1 MTAVL
6 VSGRAFINKT
16 LIHHRADSAPSPPSD
31 VAPPPPL
38 AMSDRLATSAR
49 DAKAQRFGGAN
60 KKAVNNTIEYCYFVF
75 VREENRIAREVVDAA
90 LKLHR
95 HFGPG
100 VYESVYEP
108 VLVDK
113 LKKRDLTTRQQT
125 PVPLIYE
132 GVTFDIGFKT
142 DVVVNDLVILELKS
156 VEKLEPVHF
165 KQLLTY
171 LRLTG
176 LRLGL
181 LINFGENL
189 LKDGIHRI
197 VNDL

>member
-1 MTAVL
+1 ML
-6 VSGRAFINKT
+6 
-16 LIHHRADSAPSPPSD
+16 
-31 VAPPPPL
+31 
-38 AMSDRLATSAR
+38 
-49 DAKAQRFGGAN
+49 
-60 KKAVNNTIEYCYFVF
+60 
-75 VREENRIAREVVDAA
+75 EENRITSEVVDAA

-95 HFGPG
+95 HFDPG
-100 VYESVYEP
+100 IYESVYEP
-108 VLVDK
+108 VLIYE
-113 LKKRDLTTRQQT
+113 LRKRSLTTRQQT
-125 PVPLIYE
+125 PVPLAYE
-132 GVTFDIGFKT
+132 GITFDIGFKT

-189 LKDGIHRI
+189 LKNGIHRV

>member
-1 MTAVL
+1 M
-6 VSGRAFINKT
+6 
-16 LIHHRADSAPSPPSD
+16 
-31 VAPPPPL
+31 
-38 AMSDRLATSAR
+38 
-49 DAKAQRFGGAN
+49 Q
-60 KKAVNNTIEYCYFVF
+60 
-75 VREENRIAREVVDAA
+75 EENRIAREVVDAT

-108 VLVDK
+108 VLVYE
-113 LKKRDLTTRQQT
+113 LNKRSLTTRQQT

-132 GVTFDIGFKT
+132 GITFDIGFKT

-189 LKDGIHRI
+189 LKDGIHRV

>member
-1 MTAVL
+1 M
-6 VSGRAFINKT
+6 
-16 LIHHRADSAPSPPSD
+16 
-31 VAPPPPL
+31 
-38 AMSDRLATSAR
+38 
-49 DAKAQRFGGAN
+49 Q
-60 KKAVNNTIEYCYFVF
+60 
-75 VREENRIAREVVDAA
+75 EENRIARAVVDAA

-100 VYESVYEP
+100 IYESVYEP
-108 VLVDK
+108 VLVYE
-113 LKKRDLTTRQQT
+113 LKKRNLTTRQQT
-125 PVPLIYE
+125 PVPLIYD

-171 LRLTG
+171 LRLTR

>member
-1 MTAVL
+1 M
-6 VSGRAFINKT
+6 
-16 LIHHRADSAPSPPSD
+16 
-31 VAPPPPL
+31 
-38 AMSDRLATSAR
+38 
-49 DAKAQRFGGAN
+49 Q
-60 KKAVNNTIEYCYFVF
+60 
-75 VREENRIAREVVDAA
+75 EENRISREVVDSA

-108 VLVDK
+108 VLVYE
-113 LKKRDLTTRQQT
+113 LKKRNLTTRQQT
-125 PVPLIYE
+125 PVPLVYE
-132 GVTFDIGFKT
+132 GLTFDVGFKT
-142 DVVVNDLVILELKS
+142 DVVVNDLVIFELKS

-171 LRLTG
+171 LRLTR

-189 LKDGIHRI
+189 PKDGIHRV

>member
-1 MTAVL
+1 M
-6 VSGRAFINKT
+6 
-16 LIHHRADSAPSPPSD
+16 
-31 VAPPPPL
+31 
-38 AMSDRLATSAR
+38 
-49 DAKAQRFGGAN
+49 
-60 KKAVNNTIEYCYFVF
+60 
-75 VREENRIAREVVDAA
+75 REESRIAREVVDAA

-95 HFGPG
+95 HFGLG
-100 VYESVYEP
+100 IYESVYES
-108 VLVDK
+108 VLVYE

-142 DVVVNDLVILELKS
+142 DVVVSDLVILELKS

-189 LKDGIHRI
+189 LKNGVHRI

>member
-1 MTAVL
+1 VQE
-6 VSGRAFINKT
+6 
-16 LIHHRADSAPSPPSD
+16 H
-31 VAPPPPL
+31 
-38 AMSDRLATSAR
+38 
-49 DAKAQRFGGAN
+49 
-60 KKAVNNTIEYCYFVF
+60 
-75 VREENRIAREVVDAA
+75 NRIAREVVDAV

-108 VLVDK
+108 VLVYE
-113 LKKRDLTTRQQT
+113 LKKRNLTTRQQT
-125 PVPLIYE
+125 PVPLTYE

-197 VNDL
+197 VNGL

>member
-1 MTAVL
+1 M
-6 VSGRAFINKT
+6 
-16 LIHHRADSAPSPPSD
+16 
-31 VAPPPPL
+31 
-38 AMSDRLATSAR
+38 
-49 DAKAQRFGGAN
+49 Q
-60 KKAVNNTIEYCYFVF
+60 
-75 VREENRIAREVVDAA
+75 EENRIAREVVDAA

-100 VYESVYEP
+100 IYESVYEP
-108 VLVDK
+108 VLVYE
-113 LKKRDLTTRQQT
+113 LKKRNLTTRQQT
-125 PVPLIYE
+125 PVPLIYD
-132 GVTFDIGFKT
+132 GVNFDIGFKT

-171 LRLTG
+171 LRLTD

-181 LINFGENL
+181 LINFGEDL

-197 VNDL
+197 VNHL

>member
-1 MTAVL
+1 VQEH
-6 VSGRAFINKT
+6 K
-16 LIHHRADSAPSPPSD
+16 
-31 VAPPPPL
+31 
-38 AMSDRLATSAR
+38 
-49 DAKAQRFGGAN
+49 
-60 KKAVNNTIEYCYFVF
+60 
-75 VREENRIAREVVDAA
+75 RIAREVVDAA

-108 VLVDK
+108 VLVYE
-113 LKKRDLTTRQQT
+113 LKKRNLTTRQQT

>member
-1 MTAVL
+1 M
-6 VSGRAFINKT
+6 
-16 LIHHRADSAPSPPSD
+16 
-31 VAPPPPL
+31 
-38 AMSDRLATSAR
+38 
-49 DAKAQRFGGAN
+49 Q
-60 KKAVNNTIEYCYFVF
+60 
-75 VREENRIAREVVDAA
+75 EENRIAKEVVDAA

-108 VLVDK
+108 TLVYE
-113 LKKRDLTTRQQT
+113 LKKRTLTTRQQT
-125 PVPLIYE
+125 PVPLVYE
-132 GVTFDIGFKT
+132 GLTFDVGFKT

-171 LRLTG
+171 LRLTR

-189 LKDGIHRI
+189 LKDGIHRV

>member
-1 MTAVL
+1 M
-6 VSGRAFINKT
+6 
-16 LIHHRADSAPSPPSD
+16 
-31 VAPPPPL
+31 
-38 AMSDRLATSAR
+38 
-49 DAKAQRFGGAN
+49 Q
-60 KKAVNNTIEYCYFVF
+60 
-75 VREENRIAREVVDAA
+75 EENRISREVVDAA

-100 VYESVYEP
+100 IYESVYEA
-108 VLVDK
+108 VLVYE
-113 LKKRDLTTRQQT
+113 LKKRDLKTRQQT

-132 GVTFDIGFKT
+132 GITFEIGFKT

-189 LKDGIHRI
+189 LKDGIHRV
-197 VNDL
+197 VNDSSQSLTTTGSTRYQTDPFHQHGSSLFLVRTFAPLRPWPT

>member
-1 MTAVL
+1 M
-6 VSGRAFINKT
+6 
-16 LIHHRADSAPSPPSD
+16 
-31 VAPPPPL
+31 
-38 AMSDRLATSAR
+38 
-49 DAKAQRFGGAN
+49 
-60 KKAVNNTIEYCYFVF
+60 
-75 VREENRIAREVVDAA
+75 EENRIAREVVDAA

-100 VYESVYEP
+100 IYESVYEP
-108 VLVDK
+108 VLVYE
-113 LKKRDLTTRQQT
+113 LNKRNLTTRQQM
-125 PVPLIYE
+125 PVPLMYE
-132 GVTFDIGFKT
+132 GVTFDLGFKT

-171 LRLTG
+171 LRLTR

>member
-1 MTAVL
+1 M
-6 VSGRAFINKT
+6 
-16 LIHHRADSAPSPPSD
+16 
-31 VAPPPPL
+31 
-38 AMSDRLATSAR
+38 
-49 DAKAQRFGGAN
+49 Q
-60 KKAVNNTIEYCYFVF
+60 
-75 VREENRIAREVVDAA
+75 EENRIAREVVDAA

-108 VLVDK
+108 VLVYE
-113 LKKRDLTTRQQT
+113 LNKRSLTTRQQT

-132 GVTFDIGFKT
+132 GITFDIGFKT

-181 LINFGENL
+181 LINSGENL
-189 LKDGIHRI
+189 LKDGIHRV

>member
-1 MTAVL
+1 M
-6 VSGRAFINKT
+6 
-16 LIHHRADSAPSPPSD
+16 
-31 VAPPPPL
+31 
-38 AMSDRLATSAR
+38 
-49 DAKAQRFGGAN
+49 Q
-60 KKAVNNTIEYCYFVF
+60 
-75 VREENRIAREVVDAA
+75 EENRVAREEVDTG

-108 VLVDK
+108 VLVYE
-113 LKKRDLTTRQQT
+113 LNKRSLTTRQQT

-132 GVTFDIGFKT
+132 GITFDIGFKT

-171 LRLTG
+171 LRRTG

-189 LKDGIHRI
+189 LKDGIHRV

>member
-1 MTAVL
+1 MFNRSYSISV
-6 VSGRAFINKT
+6 
-16 LIHHRADSAPSPPSD
+16 
-31 VAPPPPL
+31 
-38 AMSDRLATSAR
+38 
-49 DAKAQRFGGAN
+49 Q
-60 KKAVNNTIEYCYFVF
+60 
-75 VREENRIAREVVDAA
+75 EENRIAREVVDAA
-90 LKLHR
+90 LKLRR

-100 VYESVYEP
+100 IYESVYEP
-108 VLVDK
+108 VLAYE
-113 LKKRDLTTRQQT
+113 LNKRNLATRQQT

-132 GVTFDIGFKT
+132 GVKFDIGFKT

-181 LINFGENL
+181 LINFGEDL

-197 VNDL
+197 VNHL

>member
-1 MTAVL
+1 M
-6 VSGRAFINKT
+6 
-16 LIHHRADSAPSPPSD
+16 
-31 VAPPPPL
+31 
-38 AMSDRLATSAR
+38 
-49 DAKAQRFGGAN
+49 
-60 KKAVNNTIEYCYFVF
+60 
-75 VREENRIAREVVDAA
+75 DAA

-100 VYESVYEP
+100 IYESVYEP
-108 VLVDK
+108 VLVYE
-113 LKKRDLTTRQQT
+113 LNKRNLTTRQQM
-125 PVPLIYE
+125 PVPLMYE
-132 GVTFDIGFKT
+132 GVTFDLGFKT

-171 LRLTG
+171 LRLTR

>member
-1 MTAVL
+1 M
-6 VSGRAFINKT
+6 
-16 LIHHRADSAPSPPSD
+16 
-31 VAPPPPL
+31 
-38 AMSDRLATSAR
+38 
-49 DAKAQRFGGAN
+49 Q
-60 KKAVNNTIEYCYFVF
+60 
-75 VREENRIAREVVDAA
+75 EENRIAREVVDAA

-100 VYESVYEP
+100 IYESVYEL
-108 VLVDK
+108 VLAYE
-113 LKKRDLTTRQQT
+113 LKKRNLTTRQQT
-125 PVPLIYE
+125 PVPLIYD
-132 GVTFDIGFKT
+132 GVKFDIGFKT
-142 DVVVNDLVILELKS
+142 DVVVNELVILELKS

-181 LINFGENL
+181 LINFGEDL

-197 VNDL
+197 VNHL

>member
-1 MTAVL
+1 ML
-6 VSGRAFINKT
+6 
-16 LIHHRADSAPSPPSD
+16 
-31 VAPPPPL
+31 
-38 AMSDRLATSAR
+38 
-49 DAKAQRFGGAN
+49 
-60 KKAVNNTIEYCYFVF
+60 FVQ
-75 VREENRIAREVVDAA
+75 EHNRIAREVVDAA

-108 VLVDK
+108 VLVYE
-113 LKKRDLTTRQQT
+113 LKKRNLTTRQQT

-197 VNDL
+197 VNNL

>member
-1 MTAVL
+1 MQE
-6 VSGRAFINKT
+6 K
-16 LIHHRADSAPSPPSD
+16 
-31 VAPPPPL
+31 
-38 AMSDRLATSAR
+38 
-49 DAKAQRFGGAN
+49 
-60 KKAVNNTIEYCYFVF
+60 
-75 VREENRIAREVVDAA
+75 NRIAREVVDAA

-100 VYESVYEP
+100 IYESVYEL
-108 VLVDK
+108 VLAYE
-113 LKKRDLTTRQQT
+113 LKKRNLTTRQQT
-125 PVPLIYE
+125 PVPLIYD
-132 GVTFDIGFKT
+132 GVKFDIGFKT
-142 DVVVNDLVILELKS
+142 DVVVNELVILELKS

-181 LINFGENL
+181 LINFGEDL

-197 VNDL
+197 VNHL